1 MNMFRTGFTA
11 GLAVAAAVGF
21 APAANAD
28 PSEWPAPGSQPADV
42 ILMQL
47 ERDGYAVGIN
57 WINGRDGAPLSRCQ
71 VTGYHAPGRTDG
83 VDPAA
88 TTVYM
93 DVSCPYED

>member
-1 MNMFRTGFTA
+1 
-11 GLAVAAAVGF
+11 
-21 APAANAD
+21 
-28 PSEWPAPGSQPADV
+28 
-42 ILMQL
+42 
-47 ERDGYAVGIN
+47 VGIN